1 MRRRADGLSAAA
13 IGRLSGPV
21 PMIRIHTRPP
31 LQDPYGTASRTMA
44 ESVQIRFVDTT
55 DAGAKA
61 RRQNVTPDG
70 RMTVLDVARTARV
83 EITATCG
90 ARGRCRSCR
99 VKILKGD
106 VPPPT
111 VQDSIQLGTDEVQER
126 FRLSCQTRII
136 ADCTIL
142 PVPPITE
149 GGHQILDSS
158 ESLGTDRLRLDCG
171 VEKHLVHASPP
182 VEEHHQTSDF
192 EEILQGLEGE
202 TSAHVSADVL
212 RKVPAALRERGG
224 ELTVTTFDG
233 RIIDVEAGDSRPHVY
248 GMAFDIGTT
257 SVVGSLMD
265 LSSGEQLAATGSVN
279 PQAVYGG
286 DLMSRIAYAQFD
298 HKRLTTLRAKVLQA
312 INGFVKDA
320 CNEAGVSPAH
330 VYKIVIVGNTCMHHV
345 FLGIDTSYVG
355 LAPYAPVVRQSLV
368 LPARDIPLK
377 SAPHAQVCFLPI
389 VAGFVGADTMAC
401 MLATR
406 VHESEEIRAFVDIG
420 TNGEVVMGNRDRLMA
435 CSAPAGPALE
445 GAQIRHGM
453 RGALGAIEKV
463 RVTEGVEYRVIGN
476 VPPIGICGSGL
487 IDACA
492 GMLDSDVLEPSG
504 VLRFDE
510 RDSLPASLMARMTK
524 IENKEQFILAHAEE
538 TGKGE
543 EIAVTQSDIRQLQ
556 LAKGA
561 IFSGIVM
568 LMHVMK
574 LSGRDLAELMLCG
587 GFGNYINIEN
597 AKRIRLLPDLPSE
610 KITYVGNAALI
621 GGQMA
626 LLSETE
632 RRRAAT
638 LARRVEHVALATHP
652 QFQEIFVDAISFEP
666 LDSTLGFS
674 LSDGQGEQSGSAT
687 SGERTRSRPV
697 STGAG
702 ARTTPDAGERK
713 GAATAGAARAR
724 RRRRRGFRALG
735 SA

>member
-1 MRRRADGLSAAA
+1 
-13 IGRLSGPV
+13 
-21 PMIRIHTRPP
+21 
-31 LQDPYGTASRTMA
+31 MA
-44 ESVQIRFVDTT
+44 ESVQIRFVDSTEV
-55 DAGAKA
+55 DARS
-61 RRQNVTPDG
+61 RRQDVTPDG
-70 RMTVLDVARTARV
+70 HMTVLDVARTAGV
-83 EITATCG
+83 EIVATCG

-99 VKILKGD
+99 VKILRGD

-111 VQDSIQLGTDEVQER
+111 VQDNIQLGNEEVQER

-142 PVPPITE
+142 PVPPIAE

-158 ESLGTDRLRLDCG
+158 EALGTDRLRLDCG

-182 VEEHHQTSDF
+182 VEEHHQTSDL
-192 EEILQGLEGE
+192 EEILDGFGGG
-202 TSAHVSADVL
+202 TSAQISVDAI
-212 RKVPAALRERGG
+212 RKIPQALRERGG
-224 ELTVTTFDG
+224 ELTLTTFDG
-233 RIIDVEAGDSRPHVY
+233 RIIDVEAGDTTTHRY

-265 LSSGEQLAATGSVN
+265 LSSGEQLASAGSVN
-279 PQAVYGG
+279 PQSVYGG
-286 DLMSRIAYAQFD
+286 DLMSRIAYAMFD
-298 HKRLTTLRAKVLQA
+298 QKRLTTLRAKVLNA
-312 INGFVKDA
+312 VNGFIRET
-320 CNEAGVSPAH
+320 CREAGVSPAH

-355 LAPYAPVVRQSLV
+355 LAPYAPVVRRPLV
-368 LPARDIPLK
+368 LPARELLLK
-377 SAPHAQVCFLPI
+377 GAPNAQVCFLPI

-406 VHESEEIRAFVDIG
+406 IHESDEIRAFVDIG
-420 TNGEVVMGNRDRLMA
+420 TNGEVIMGNKDRLMA

-463 RVTEGVEYRVIGN
+463 RVTDSVEYRVIGN

-492 GMLDSDVLEPSG
+492 GMLDSKVLEPSG
-504 VLRFDE
+504 VLRSDE
-510 RDSLPASLMARMTK
+510 LGSLPRSLVDRLTR
-524 IENKEQFILAHAEE
+524 IDNKEQFILVHAEE

-543 EIAVTQSDIRQLQ
+543 EITVTQSDIRQLQ

-574 LSGRDLAELMLCG
+574 LSEPDLAELMLCG

-610 KITYVGNAALI
+610 KITYMGNAALI
-621 GGQMA
+621 GSQMA

-632 RRRAAT
+632 RHRAAE

-666 LDSTLGFS
+666 LDSTLGLAF
-674 LSDGQGEQSGSAT
+674 SDGPDEHPGTGTGTESGS
-687 SGERTRSRPV
+687 RPTNPRPAPKAAV
-697 STGAG
+697 P
-702 ARTTPDAGERK
+702 RTTSAASEGQG
-713 GAATAGAARAR
+713 GAAAGDGRAR

-735 SA
+735 SG